1 MACRGNR
8 KVSDT
13 SEDED
18 IASAMVKDR
27 RFGLQPYIYDPSAS
41 SSSEGDGDG
50 PDTPPPARRVG
61 SANWCSCNGCRAM
74 LTDYE
79 SLCCREVDRAGELCQ
94 DQGVSCITKHPWFE
108 LYCLNRPVLD
118 LAHVKMQY
126 FCPLDAGNRTQEE
139 QKYGRQ
145 SRKRTAVED
154 CTGADVLEQER
165 PQERLDTRLR
175 EAEVEAVY
183 CLARGSPKGPNIPRA
198 QLNHQGPP
206 FPGHRLSHA
215 QPDVAH
221 GSGFAV
227 APLTKHLP
235 RQVPPACGYGGP
247 RGWGPWWRY
256 SPST

>member
-8 KVSDT
+8 KLSDT

-79 SLCCREVDRAGELCQ
+79 SLCCREVDRARELCQ

-118 LAHVKMQY
+118 LAYVTMQY

-139 QKYGRQ
+139 KYRYTAYHQFTWWVHKRLGRGN
-145 SRKRTAVED
+145 RV
-154 CTGADVLEQER
+154 VLPSCVVCQIRQE
-165 PQERLDTRLR
+165 
-175 EAEVEAVY
+175 
-183 CLARGSPKGPNIPRA
+183 
-198 QLNHQGPP
+198 
-206 FPGHRLSHA
+206 F
-215 QPDVAH
+215 
-221 GSGFAV
+221 
-227 APLTKHLP
+227 
-235 RQVPPACGYGGP
+235 
-247 RGWGPWWRY
+247 
-256 SPST
+256 PSTDGTYRGFKK